1 MPQKIQFKKAGDYSF
16 DGISLG
22 MNFKDQILTRTPFHV
37 FCDDDPIDDRSRLMV
52 VYTATDCRKTR
63 FPEDTS
69 VLMYFPD
76 YPEDKFDQPLEAL
89 AVIHGNYFDAR
100 SDFPVNVNSALED
113 YEIEDEAR
121 ITPMH
126 LKINRKLTKKIEIM
140 RYAPDISIIVTDIEG
155 RKLIMGYVVGKMP
168 ENLEMES
175 WRSILKVYR
184 SFTPDKIKAF
194 FKRA

>member
-1 MPQKIQFKKAGDYSF
+1 MTQKIQFKKAEEYNF

-22 MNFKDQILTRTPFHV
+22 MNFKDDILTRAPFDV
-37 FCDDDPIDDRSRLMV
+37 FCDDDPIDEGSRLFV

-76 YPEDKFDQPLEAL
+76 YPENKFDQPLEAL
-89 AVIHGNYFDAR
+89 AVIHGNYFDTR
-100 SDFPVNVNSALED
+100 SDFPVKINAPLED
-113 YEIEDEAR
+113 YEIEGEPQ
-121 ITPMH
+121 ITPM
-126 LKINRKLTKKIEIM
+126 RMIEIM
-140 RYAPDISIIVTDIEG
+140 RYPGDITIITMDVSG
-155 RKLIMGYVVGKMP
+155 RKLIGGYVIGKMP

-184 SFTPDKIKAF
+184 SFMPDKIKAF
-194 FKRA
+194 FRR